1 MKKLVLRSR
10 ISLGQLIYIYMLETR
25 ELSYFN
31 ELGAVDDSVRLS
43 CRLLKLKELSEE
55 LPGKEFVVLRRLC
68 NCFCCPPLI
77 IFKKLQFDCNSFLHK
92 RTMSLHQTNLES
104 QTHMAL
110 NTYSPHTS
118 HTYSPFHNTNAK
130 AQKFT
135 FVTNLSIIH
144 IKAKN
149 LSKHSHS
156 VDPTFLSCAQ

>member
-1 MKKLVLRSR
+1 M
-10 ISLGQLIYIYMLETR
+10 
-25 ELSYFN
+25 SYFD

-55 LPGKEFVVLRRLC
+55 LPGKEFGVLQRLC
-68 NCFCCPPLI
+68 NCFCCTPLI
-77 IFKKLQFDCNSFLHK
+77 IFFKLQFDCNSFLHK
-92 RTMSLHQTNLES
+92 HTMPLHQTNLES

-110 NTYSPHTS
+110 NTYSPHT
-118 HTYSPFHNTNAK
+118 YSPFHITNAK

-135 FVTNLSIIH
+135 FGTNPSIMH

-156 VDPTFLSCAQ
+156 LDPTFLSCAQ